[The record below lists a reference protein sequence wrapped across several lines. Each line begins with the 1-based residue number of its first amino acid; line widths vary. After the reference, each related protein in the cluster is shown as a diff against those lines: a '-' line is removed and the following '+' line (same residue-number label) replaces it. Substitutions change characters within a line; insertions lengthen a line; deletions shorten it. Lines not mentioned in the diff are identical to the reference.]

1 MTHRP
6 CLHLDNRR
14 RLDDARRQNDWVI
27 ETQAGADYTAA
38 EWPQHT
44 PLAISCDKKAD
55 RATLRIINSFHL
67 LSAGYQRR

>member
-38 EWPQHT
+38 EWPQRT
-44 PLAISCDKKAD
+44 LLAIEPRKALG
-55 RATLRIINSFHL
+55 ATKRPIARPSE
-67 LSAGYQRR
+67 